1 MWLLLGVFKEW
12 ATASERYQCAKIV
25 KENVQL
31 LLNIFFLLKVV
42 RLLLETFHCFLMNV
56 RLLMKDINE
65 RQLLKEKKL
74 CFLRNYVHL
83 INILKRKTD

>member
-31 LLNIFFLLKVV
+31 LLNIFFLLKIV

-65 RQLLKEKKL
+65 RQLLKEKK
-74 CFLRNYVHL
+74 YAS
-83 INILKRKTD
+83 

>member
-25 KENVQL
+25 KENGQL
-31 LLNIFFLLKVV
+31 LLNIFFLLKIV
-42 RLLLETFHCFLMNV
+42 RLLLETFQCFLMNV

-65 RQLLKEKKL
+65 RQLLKEKKIS
-74 CFLRNYVHL
+74 FFRNYVHL